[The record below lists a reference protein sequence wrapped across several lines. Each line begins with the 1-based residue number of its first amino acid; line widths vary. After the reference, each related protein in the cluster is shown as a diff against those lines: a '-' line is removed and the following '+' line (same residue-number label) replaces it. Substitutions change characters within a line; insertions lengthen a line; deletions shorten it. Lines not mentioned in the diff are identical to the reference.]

1 MKRFVF
7 IAFMLLSTIAFS
19 QSRMT
24 VKGTVKDSTGE
35 SVIGAVVMLD
45 GSASTAAVTD
55 ANGNWSLTFNAAAGD
70 IKSPN
75 AASRRV
81 YAAPPCACI
90 NQCF

>member
-35 SVIGAVVMLD
+35 SVIGAVVMRD
-45 GSASTAAVTD
+45 
-55 ANGNWSLTFNAAAGD
+55 
-70 IKSPN
+70 
-75 AASRRV
+75 
-81 YAAPPCACI
+81 C
-90 NQCF
+90 

>member
-55 ANGNWSLTFNAAAGD
+55 ANGNWSLTFNAAAGS
-70 IKSPN
+70 KPKLVFS
-75 AASRRV
+75 
-81 YAAPPCACI
+81 
-90 NQCF
+90 